1 MELYQLTG
9 SFNNASH
16 SQINPILP
24 LLLFAALL
32 SAAATVIVGPLSFI
46 GLIAPHIARLSGG
59 RRPLAQMY
67 LAAALGAL
75 LMVCA
80 DWLGRQLVF
89 PEEIAA
95 GLMATLLGGPYM
107 VILALRRRATG
118 VT

>member
-1 MELYQLTG
+1 MPRLPR
-9 SFNNASH
+9 ASACR
-16 SQINPILP
+16 SRARFA
-24 LLLFAALL
+24 LLLFAALS

-59 RRPLAQMY
+59 RRPLSQMY

-107 VILALRRRATG
+107 VILALRRRAAG
-118 VT
+118 VA